1 MDKIIPALQTI
12 LNGLTAG
19 IKAVGNIADGTKSFA
34 TASTDA
40 ANGTGSYA
48 GAFKE
53 IFNFFAGLFGFDA
66 LK

>member
-1 MDKIIPALQTI
+1 MDQVITALQTI
-12 LNGLTAG
+12 LNGIAAG
-19 IKAVGNIADGTKSFA
+19 MKAVGNIADGTKSFA
-34 TASTDA
+34 DASTDA

-53 IFNFFAGLFGFDA
+53 VFNFFAGLFGITE